1 MPTPEPYSDLPPEFD
16 GRVRL
21 FPLPE
26 LVVFPNAMQPLHIFE
41 PRYCELLHE
50 ALATDQLIALATLA
64 PGWQQPTFGQPAISP
79 QICICRII
87 SHSTTDEDRH
97 NILLV
102 GLRRAR
108 MIEEEQDTGRPFRSA
123 RVELIDD
130 IYPPSGTSDRASL
143 KKELLHAFRQLIP
156 DVAEVQKNLHD
167 LMASH
172 MQLGAVTD
180 IIGFTMQFEE
190 SLKLDL
196 LGEGNVD
203 RRAQLLLETLIRRAK
218 LEAGSGPLDAP
229 LPQLPFPPPFSD
241 N

>member
-1 MPTPEPYSDLPPEFD
+1 MPAPEPYSDLPAEFD

-41 PRYCELLHE
+41 PRYCELLEE
-50 ALATDQLIALATLA
+50 AIATDQLIAMATLA
-64 PGWQQPTFGQPAISP
+64 PGWQQPTFGQPAIRP
-79 QICICRII
+79 QVCLCRII
-87 SHSTTDEDRH
+87 SHSPTDDDRH

-108 MIEEEQDTGRPFRSA
+108 IIEEDQDTGRPFRSA

-130 IYPPSGTSDRASL
+130 FYPTSGASDRAVL
-143 KKELLHAFRQLIP
+143 KKELLNAFRQLIP

-190 SLKLDL
+190 ALKLDL

-203 RRAQLLLETLIRRAK
+203 RRAQLLLDSLVRRAELK
-218 LEAGSGPLDAP
+218 TSSEPLDAS
-229 LPQLPFPPPFSD
+229 LPQSPFPPPFSL